1 MSGPAARP
9 SPWTVRGLARAAAVV
24 AVLGIFSRALGFV
37 RELIL
42 AAIYGTSAA
51 TDAFVNALLVV
62 NAVAAI
68 LLYTLVTLVIP
79 VFQQERE
86 RAGSASAWRLLWAI
100 AAWSGIVLIGVSVL
114 ITVWPEGPTALF
126 NLDPGRAHTT
136 ERLLRLM
143 APALALQGLSA
154 LFTALLQIHARFALP
169 AAVGVA
175 FNLGIIVAV
184 TIGHGSIGIDAAGIG
199 VSVGALLQIA
209 LQTPQFLRLA
219 RAEGVRVT
227 LRHERLR
234 YAGLMALPVLG
245 ASLLQQINSFT
256 DKFFASSL
264 VAGRVAALN
273 FANAL
278 GSAPRTALL
287 FPLLTPLFPLI
298 ARMMAEKRSG
308 DAQRAFERAAGL
320 LALVAIP
327 MSALIALYAHEVAT
341 ITFGHGKCGGAAG
354 ADCRQQIGAP
364 LAFYGL
370 AVWGN
375 FLGYLLNRALSAA
388 NRFADVVIAT
398 TIAVVVTIG
407 LDIALIGP
415 LEQGGLA
422 LASAIGVYLNVV
434 ITLLFLRRQ
443 LPGLS
448 LRALAHQQGRLLLCG
463 GLAAGAAAL
472 LNLAV
477 PGSTDGTLAA
487 AWPLAIKALAAIV
500 VYVAALRLLAPA
512 ELAEARRS
520 LRAFIP
526 RRWRPA

>member
-1 MSGPAARP
+1 MSGHAARP

-24 AVLGIFSRALGFV
+24 AVLGIFSRLLGFI
-37 RELIL
+37 RELVL

-68 LLYTLVTLVIP
+68 LLYALVTLVIP

-86 RAGSASAWRLLWAI
+86 RAGSGSAWRLLWAI

-114 ITVWPEGPTALF
+114 VTVWPEGPTALF

-175 FNLGIIVAV
+175 FNFGIIVLVLA
-184 TIGHGSIGIDAAGIG
+184 GHGSIGIDAAGIG

-209 LQTPQFLRLA
+209 LQTPQFMRLA
-219 RAEGVRVT
+219 REEGVRIT

-234 YAGLMALPVLG
+234 FAGLMALPVLG

-256 DKFFASSL
+256 DKLFASSL
-264 VAGRVAALN
+264 VAGRNAALN

-298 ARMMAEKRSG
+298 ARMMAERRHT

-320 LALVAIP
+320 LALVSIP
-327 MSALIALYAHEVAT
+327 MSALIAIYAHEVAT
-341 ITFGHGKCGGAAG
+341 ITFGHGNCTH
-354 ADCRQQIGAP
+354 DCQRQIGAP
-364 LAFYGL
+364 LAFYGI

-375 FLGYLLNRALSAA
+375 FIGYLLNRALSAA

-398 TIAVVVTIG
+398 AIAVVVTIG
-407 LDIALIGP
+407 LDLALIGP
-415 LEQGGLA
+415 LDQGGLA

-434 ITLLFLRRQ
+434 ITLLYLRRQ

-448 LRALAHQQGRLLLCG
+448 LPALARQQGRLLLCG
-463 GLAAGAAAL
+463 ALAAGTAAL
-472 LNLAV
+472 LNLAL
-477 PGSTDGTLAA
+477 PGSTERALAA
-487 AWPLAIKALAAIV
+487 AWPLALKALAALV
-500 VYVAALRLLAPA
+500 VYVVALRFLAPV

-520 LRAFIP
+520 LRAFVP

>member
-24 AVLGIFSRALGFV
+24 AVLGIASRALGFV

-62 NAVAAI
+62 NAVAAV

-100 AAWSGIVLIGVSVL
+100 AGWSGIALLAISVM

-126 NLDPGRAHTT
+126 NLDPGRAETT
-136 ERLLRLM
+136 ARLLRLM

-169 AAVGVA
+169 AAVGVM

-184 TIGHGSIGIDAAGIG
+184 TAGHGSIGIDAAGIG
-199 VSVGALLQIA
+199 VSAGALGQIA
-209 LQTPQFLRLA
+209 LQTPQFVRLA
-219 RAEGVRVT
+219 RQEGVRMT

-234 YAGLMALPVLG
+234 SAGVLALPVLA
-245 ASLLQQINSFT
+245 ASLLQQVNSFT
-256 DKFFASSL
+256 DKLFASSL
-264 VAGRVAALN
+264 EAGRVAALN

-298 ARMMAEKRSG
+298 ARMMAERRG
-308 DAQRAFERAAGL
+308 ADAQRAFERAAGL

-327 MSALIALYAHEVAT
+327 MSVFIALYAREVAE
-341 ITFGHGKCGGAAG
+341 IAFGHGHCGARCSG
-354 ADCRQQIGAP
+354 DIGAP
-364 LAFYGL
+364 LAFYGIG
-370 AVWGN
+370 VWGN
-375 FLGYLLNRALSAA
+375 FIGYLLNRALSAA
-388 NRFADVVIAT
+388 NRFADVVVAT
-398 TIAVVVTIG
+398 IIAVALTIG
-407 LDIALIGP
+407 LDLALIGP
-415 LEQGGLA
+415 LGVAGLA
-422 LASAIGVYLNVV
+422 LASAIGVYVNVV
-434 ITLLFLRRQ
+434 ITLLYLRRQ
-443 LPGLS
+443 LPALS
-448 LRALAHQQGRLLLCG
+448 LMSLGRQQGRLLLCG
-463 GLAAGAAAL
+463 GLAAGAAVL
-472 LNLAV
+472 LNLAL
-477 PGSTDGTLAA
+477 PGSTAGTVAA
-487 AWPLAIKALAAIV
+487 AWPLAIKALAALA
-500 VYVAALRLLAPA
+500 VYATALRLIAPA

-520 LRAFIP
+520 LRAFVP

>member
-1 MSGPAARP
+1 VTGAART

-24 AVLGIFSRALGFV
+24 AVLGIFSRLLGFV

-62 NAVAAI
+62 NAVAAV

-100 AAWSGIVLIGVSVL
+100 AAWSGVVLIALSVL
-114 ITVWPEGPTALF
+114 VTAWPEGPAALF
-126 NLDPGRAHTT
+126 NLDPERAEITA
-136 ERLLRLM
+136 RLLRLM
-143 APALALQGLSA
+143 APALALQGLAA

-175 FNLGIIVAV
+175 FNAGIIVLVVA
-184 TIGHGSIGIDAAGIG
+184 GHRAIGIDAAGIG

-209 LQTPQFLRLA
+209 LQTPQFVRLA
-219 RAEGVRVT
+219 REEGVKMT

-234 YAGLMALPVLG
+234 YAGMMALPVLG
-245 ASLLQQINSFT
+245 ASLLQQVNSFT
-256 DKFFASSL
+256 DKLFASSL
-264 VAGRVAALN
+264 EAGRNAALN

-298 ARMMAEKRSG
+298 ARMMAERRHE
-308 DAQRAFERAAGL
+308 DARRAFERAAGL

-327 MSALIALYAHEVAT
+327 MSAMIALYSHEVAAV
-341 ITFGHGKCGGAAG
+341 TFGHGHCKSNC
-354 ADCRQQIGAP
+354 QTQIGAP
-364 LAFYGL
+364 LTFYGL
-370 AVWGN
+370 GVWGN
-375 FLGYLLNRALSAA
+375 FIGYLLNRALSAA
-388 NRFADVVIAT
+388 NRFADVVVAT
-398 TIAVVVTIG
+398 VIAVVVTIG
-407 LDIALIGP
+407 LDLALLGP
-415 LEQGGLA
+415 MDQGGLA

-434 ITLLFLRRQ
+434 ITLLYLRRQ
-443 LPGLS
+443 LPELS
-448 LRALAHQQGRLLLCG
+448 IIALARQQGRLLVCG
-463 GLAAGAAAL
+463 GFAAGAAVL
-472 LNLAV
+472 LNLAL
-477 PGSTDGTLAA
+477 PGTTEGVVATAWPVVLKVLAA
-487 AWPLAIKALAAIV
+487 LV
-500 VYVAALRLLAPA
+500 VYVVVLRFLAPA

-520 LRAFIP
+520 LRAFVP